1 MMILRPDMHSCVLPQ
16 VINETVAQFVRE
28 VTLND
33 DPEMT
38 LKLTTTLQLTSQSL
52 VLAVSHV

>member
-1 MMILRPDMHSCVLPQ
+1 MHSCVLPQ

>member
-1 MMILRPDMHSCVLPQ
+1 MIFRPDMHSFVLPQ
-16 VINETVAQFVRE
+16 VIHETVAQFVRE

-38 LKLTTTLQLTSQSL
+38 LKLTTTLQLTLQSL